1 MNVVEPKINSCCKM
15 PMGPTSID
23 SVFKT
28 PVDEDLS
35 SGRSKEKK
43 AHLITIKSNFNSVA
57 EDLLREKK

>member
-1 MNVVEPKINSCCKM
+1 M